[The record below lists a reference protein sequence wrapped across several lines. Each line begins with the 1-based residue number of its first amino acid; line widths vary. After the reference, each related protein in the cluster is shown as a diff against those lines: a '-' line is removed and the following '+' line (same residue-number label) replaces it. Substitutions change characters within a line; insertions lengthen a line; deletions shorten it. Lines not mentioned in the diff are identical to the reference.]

1 MSSPVTDRSRLL
13 IEAARLYYEH
23 NLNQAQIATKLDVS
37 RPGVS
42 RLLQEARDTGIV
54 KIQIVDPGARGTRL
68 ESALREKY
76 GLKHAIVV
84 PSDKQDTVLKSRMG
98 SALITLF
105 DQLLTENTTLG
116 VSWGST
122 LQAATEHL
130 KPRRVKNMTV
140 VQLNGGVSKAE
151 LDTHATEIAGRM
163 GENYQAIPY
172 LLPLP
177 AIVDTAE
184 LKKAIISD
192 RNIAKTLKLAREA
205 DIAVF
210 TVGAFGSKSVLVQ
223 ADYFEEAEVQ
233 ALIQAGAVADICSRL
248 IKADGSICS
257 PELDDRTI
265 GIELAE
271 LKARPFSI
279 AVAGGLNKAQA
290 IRAGLAGGYFISL
303 ITDEDVARQLL
314 DEE

>member
-1 MSSPVTDRSRLL
+1 MSSQVTDRSRLL

-98 SALITLF
+98 SALITLL

>member
-1 MSSPVTDRSRLL
+1 MSSQVTDRSRLL

-68 ESALREKY
+68 ESSLREKF

-130 KPRRVKNMTV
+130 KPRLVKNMTV